1 MLLAAGL
8 LTLLPAASATPGTG
22 LRGDQGGEAYRERV
36 DKDLMAYGEIKKIAE
51 RTFDARVVN
60 QRLEAEPRDGPPRY
74 HLRLI
79 RRDGTV
85 IDVILHAKTGE
96 ILTVKGSD

>member
-1 MLLAAGL
+1 PTASWAA
-8 LTLLPAASATPGTG
+8 PRATPWPVGG
-22 LRGDQGGEAYRERV
+22 GDQGGEAYRERV
-36 DKDLMAYGEIKKIAE
+36 DKDLLAYGEIKKIAE

-79 RRDGTV
+79 RPDGTV
-85 IDVILHAKTGE
+85 IDVILHARTGE
-96 ILTVKGSD
+96 ILKVKGND